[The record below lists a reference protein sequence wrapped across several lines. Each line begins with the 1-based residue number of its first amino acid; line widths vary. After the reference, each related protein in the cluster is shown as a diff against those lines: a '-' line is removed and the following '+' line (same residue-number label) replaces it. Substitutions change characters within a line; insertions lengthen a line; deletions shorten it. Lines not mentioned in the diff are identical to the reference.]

1 MEVKATLFKIRTFK
15 VTSVEKIPVR
25 ATLFS
30 AICALPYL
38 IGLITTMSSSAD
50 YKKKGPYIK
59 LALTIILSLRCP
71 LPLSLMHRTRK
82 VINHIS
88 ASTLTSFSAERIIQ
102 LSNHFMSW

>member
-1 MEVKATLFKIRTFK
+1 MEIKATLFKIRTFK

-50 YKKKGPYIK
+50 YKKKGPNIK
-59 LALTIILSLRCP
+59 LALSIILSLRCP
-71 LPLSLMHRTRK
+71 LTALITY
-82 VINHIS
+82 
-88 ASTLTSFSAERIIQ
+88 ASNKKSV
-102 LSNHFMSW
+102 